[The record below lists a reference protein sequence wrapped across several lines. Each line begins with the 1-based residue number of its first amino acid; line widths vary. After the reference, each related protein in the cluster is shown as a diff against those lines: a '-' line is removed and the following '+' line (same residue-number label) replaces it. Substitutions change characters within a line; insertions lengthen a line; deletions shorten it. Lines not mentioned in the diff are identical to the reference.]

1 MKKLIVVAVAVLAAA
16 VPALAQQGG
25 CVAVAVSSEQKSGGK
40 FDTSFSAVE
49 VIDIDFSVVFTP
61 GAAKR
66 FLDGDH
72 LVEFR
77 ILTPRGHLY
86 QSMTLPFT
94 ADPAK
99 KGAKVKVEGYP
110 DPMPTRGLDDV
121 VYEKGNHVRVF
132 TRMPVAGTP
141 IIWSSL
147 YGVWTAQA
155 FVDGESVP
163 CAKAAKFTIF

>member
-1 MKKLIVVAVAVLAAA
+1 MKKLILSIALLAAA

-25 CVAVAVSSEQKSGGK
+25 CVAIAVSSEQKGGGK
-40 FDTSFSAVE
+40 FDTSFSATR

-66 FLDGDH
+66 FLDGNH

-86 QSMTLPFT
+86 QSMTIPFT
-94 ADPAK
+94 ADAK
-99 KGAKVKVEGYP
+99 RKGAKVKVEGYP
-110 DPMPTRGLDDV
+110 DPMAVRTMDDV
-121 VYEKGNHVRVF
+121 VFDKGNHVRVS

-147 YGVWTAQA
+147 YGTWTAQA

-163 CAKAAKFTIF
+163 CAKGAAFTIVQ